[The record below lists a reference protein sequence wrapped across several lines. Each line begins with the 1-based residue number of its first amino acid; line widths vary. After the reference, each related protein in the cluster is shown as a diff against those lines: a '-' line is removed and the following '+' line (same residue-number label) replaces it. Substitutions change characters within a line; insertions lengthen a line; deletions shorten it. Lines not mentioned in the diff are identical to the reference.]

1 VAIATIYGLSAFASK
16 NFAPGCSRNGAAG
29 SGHIPVSPL
38 FLAFILDN
46 RLAVVLIVLAL
57 IEHLDLGPANDPYS
71 LAIVDDAAP
80 LSRWLPMMTLKT
92 LQECDNFSTRLARNM
107 RKSAKTERDKKDVE
121 TLIGIWLGK
130 YQCVATDDPRLKEK

>member
-1 VAIATIYGLSAFASK
+1 MANMK
-16 NFAPGCSRNGAAG
+16 QRHAA
-29 SGHIPVSPL
+29 
-38 FLAFILDN
+38 A
-46 RLAVVLIVLAL
+46 LAL
-57 IEHLDLGPANDPYS
+57 VGWYLMLPPLQFVGPPNDPYS

-107 RKSAKTERDKKDVE
+107 RKSVKTERDKEDVE

-130 YQCVATDDPRLKEK
+130 YQCVATDDPRLKGR